1 MKFRTIIILL
11 SALLPAVMH
20 AAGSAGTS
28 ASEVLRQAVA
38 TMKKAPSI
46 EAAFTA
52 TSGNVST
59 SGNILLSGNRFKLS
73 TPDITTW
80 FDGRTQWAYSP
91 AAGEVNLSEPT
102 AEELRQ
108 INPFAIIAGMQAD
121 YTPRRLQS
129 ATGTD
134 RIELIPKG
142 KSEYRKIIVTFNGAT
157 KFPSEI
163 ASVDN
168 STTTIKI
175 RSIRTGKKL
184 SDSAFRFSQKAYP
197 GVEIVDLR

>member
-1 MKFRTIIILL
+1 MMKFRTIIILL

-91 AAGEVNLSEPT
+91 AAVEVNLSEPT
-102 AEELRQ
+102 AEALRHKSLCHYRRY
-108 INPFAIIAGMQAD
+108 AGRLYAT
-121 YTPRRLQS
+121 TPAKRHR
-129 ATGTD
+129 D
-134 RIELIPKG
+134 RPH
-142 KSEYRKIIVTFNGAT
+142 
-157 KFPSEI
+157 
-163 ASVDN
+163 
-168 STTTIKI
+168 
-175 RSIRTGKKL
+175 RT
-184 SDSAFRFSQKAYP
+184 YP
-197 GVEIVDLR
+197 EREE